1 MKPKAPRDRYI
12 GPYSVREFL
21 DAFLP
26 CHGQL
31 PDTPVVDTEKL
42 RKVTEVESKDDML
55 EPFISAMQECAPGMT
70 FEAEAN
76 DRDNKMGAQTGDY
89 NVVSDVCLYSGEHE
103 TDVDPSPVLEL
114 CIIFRS
120 STAYDP
126 FDDSNVMMT
135 TSDSKGSVS
144 PSSPFERDHSTR
156 GNQTKSQITSTAL
169 AHLEAHFRAFVFS
182 VLILKDEARL
192 IRWDHAGAI
201 VTNRFNYVDN
211 SHLLV
216 EFFWRFAHLTRG
228 ERGHDASMRGLELQM
243 FSGGFG
249 RVTGVS
255 SDVEARCVLD
265 LQALS
270 RRVKARKLY
279 GNQVRGRLECP
290 PPVELRGRDWKSAG
304 VFGEREATADSK
316 ESGRQRDNR
325 GGEGGYKILLGPA
338 GRTLTNFGS
347 AKETMQ
353 GVLDAL
359 QGLRHA
365 YKKAK
370 CMHRNICPE
379 NILLTEQGRGF
390 LIGWDLCAIDEKHSG
405 ESA

>member
-21 DAFLP
+21 DVFLP

-31 PDTPVVDTEKL
+31 PDTPVVDNEKL

-76 DRDNKMGAQTGDY
+76 DRENKMGAQTGDY
-89 NVVSDVCLYSGEHE
+89 YNVHE
-103 TDVDPSPVLEL
+103 TDVDLSPVLEL
-114 CIIFRS
+114 CVIFRS

-126 FDDSNVMMT
+126 FDDSN
-135 TSDSKGSVS
+135 GSVS
-144 PSSPFERDHSTR
+144 PSPPFERGHSTK
-156 GNQTKSQITSTAL
+156 GNQTKSQITSTAH
-169 AHLEAHFRAFVFS
+169 AHLEPHFP
-182 VLILKDEARL
+182 RL

-216 EFFWRFAHLTRG
+216 EFFWRFAHITRG
-228 ERGHDASMRGLELQM
+228 GRGHDASMRGLELQM

-255 SDVEARCVLD
+255 SDVEASCVLD

-270 RRVKARKLY
+270 RRVKATKLY

-290 PPVELRGRDWKSAG
+290 PPVELRGRDWESAG
-304 VFGEREATADSK
+304 VFGERKATADSK
-316 ESGRQRDNR
+316 ELGRQRDNR
-325 GGEGGYKILLGPA
+325 GGESGYKILLGPA

-347 AKETMQ
+347 AKEMMQ

-370 CMHRNICPE
+370 YMHRNICPE